1 MYIDIV
7 VSGDSMALTQQQN
20 NLLFRVKSR
29 AATNAYKISDQ
40 PF

>member
-20 NLLFRVKSR
+20 NLLFRIKSR
-29 AATNAYKISDQ
+29 VTTNVYKILDQ